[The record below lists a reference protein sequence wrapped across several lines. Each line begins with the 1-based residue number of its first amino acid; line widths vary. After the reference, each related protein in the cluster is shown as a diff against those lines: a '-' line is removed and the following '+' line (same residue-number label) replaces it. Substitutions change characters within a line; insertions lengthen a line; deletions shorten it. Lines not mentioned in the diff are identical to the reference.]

1 MSIFEIVGGILMIL
15 MCIAIVVAVA
25 LQESPKGSGISALTG
40 GDSYFNRNQG
50 RTLDSM
56 LAKTTK
62 YLAIAFFV
70 LTVLVYAA
78 DVFLR

>member
-1 MSIFEIVGGILMIL
+1 MSILEIVGGILMIL
-15 MCIAIVVAVA
+15 MCIAIVITVA

-70 LTVLVYAA
+70 LTVLVYAG
-78 DVFLR
+78 DVFLN